1 MKKLLLLLLVFTGM
15 VNTVRADYGWYDRS
29 MTIGGI
35 TIDPS
40 TLSGDPDNPTDLGVV
55 SDMTITR
62 IAFNVWSDAN
72 DRGGANMFFKVYDK
86 DGQVGTD
93 KDLWLGSATRI
104 TGDHDFAI
112 SYTDSYNLA
121 DAVGLNL
128 EAGTTY
134 YIDMY
139 AKTYGSSGDEWY
151 SNGGS
156 NYHAKIT
163 IAPAT
168 YDVTAYLANG
178 AYWATF
184 YCQVDNYQAPE
195 GTEVFAVSLSG
206 STLTMH
212 PITDRI
218 VKKDQGVV
226 LKQVTAST
234 DATTTITMTKTE
246 TIPAGDFSNNS
257 LTGTMTSIPNPSN
270 AYVLSNGDN
279 GVGFYKLSDGGSIGA
294 NKAYL
299 TYSAGAREFFGF
311 DETTGINAT
320 QIDNGQLTID
330 NYYDLQ
336 GRRVAQPTKGLYIVN
351 GKKVI
356 K

>member
-1 MKKLLLLLLVFTGM
+1 
-15 VNTVRADYGWYDRS
+15 
-29 MTIGGI
+29 
-35 TIDPS
+35 
-40 TLSGDPDNPTDLGVV
+40 
-55 SDMTITR
+55 
-62 IAFNVWSDAN
+62 
-72 DRGGANMFFKVYDK
+72 
-86 DGQVGTD
+86 
-93 KDLWLGSATRI
+93 
-104 TGDHDFAI
+104 
-112 SYTDSYNLA
+112 
-121 DAVGLNL
+121 
-128 EAGTTY
+128 
-134 YIDMY
+134 
-139 AKTYGSSGDEWY
+139 
-151 SNGGS
+151 
-156 NYHAKIT
+156 
-163 IAPAT
+163 
-168 YDVTAYLANG
+168 
-178 AYWATF
+178 
-184 YCQVDNYQAPE
+184 
-195 GTEVFAVSLSG
+195 
-206 STLTMH
+206 MH